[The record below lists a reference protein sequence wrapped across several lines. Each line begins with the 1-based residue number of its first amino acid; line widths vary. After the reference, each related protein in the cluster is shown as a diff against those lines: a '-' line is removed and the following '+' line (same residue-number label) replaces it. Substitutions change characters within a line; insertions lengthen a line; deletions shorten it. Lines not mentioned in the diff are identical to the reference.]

1 MTIFMDNILAEAGQE
16 TIEAIVIHSETGKID
31 NYFIKSP
38 DRDIPIELCNVPL
51 TVEQALPLLNYNYY
65 DGYGSQDCHNV
76 YVYTATRVIYVH
88 EYDGSTWLES
98 VPRNPPTATK
108 ENQS

>member
-1 MTIFMDNILAEAGQE
+1 MTTFMDDILAEAGQE
-16 TIEAIVIHSETGKID
+16 TIEAIVIHSKDGKID
-31 NYFIKSP
+31 NYFIKNL

-51 TVEQALPLLNYNYY
+51 TVEQALPLLNYTY
-65 DGYGSQDCHNV
+65 DTGYGSQDCHDV